1 MARPFQVLA
10 RFSLQL
16 LLGVAAFVTAPA
28 HAEQIITI
36 GFVNPQTGPFA
47 ALGKAARKGM
57 DLALDGAKSNPALK
71 GVSFSSAACRPSS
84 GRLLAR
90 PHS

>member
-1 MARPFQVLA
+1 
-10 RFSLQL
+10 
-16 LLGVAAFVTAPA
+16 LGVAAFVTAPA